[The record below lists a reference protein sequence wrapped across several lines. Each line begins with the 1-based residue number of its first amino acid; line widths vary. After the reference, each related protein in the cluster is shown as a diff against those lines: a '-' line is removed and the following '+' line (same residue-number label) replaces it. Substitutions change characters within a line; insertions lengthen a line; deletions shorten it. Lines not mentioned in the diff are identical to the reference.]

1 MPTLRERLAL
11 LRLNGYSDNIKIT
24 VGWVLILLTLAFLFA
39 FGAHAIDQRAQDIS
53 LVLRPT

>member
-11 LRLNGYSDNIKIT
+11 LTLNGYSDNIKIT
-24 VGWVLILLTLAFLFA
+24 VGWVLILMMLAFLFV
-39 FGAHAIDQRAQDIS
+39 FGAHAIDQRTQDIS